1 MINIGQIVL
10 DNFRK
15 NFEITENDIGSDAVL
30 KKSMMKFVTRTY
42 DIKDYGHLCVM
53 NMEGMLGLM
62 KMETV
67 ILVPFDKD
75 VPLVDFDYISA
86 MGKETYIAEFYRYM
100 LKEYPEEY
108 VSELAKCPEQVCRHV
123 KYFIWCAYLLD
134 VAVLHDDDP
143 VTKCHGFSLVM
154 GYVDEC
160 RVDLL
165 T

>member
-1 MINIGQIVL
+1 MKEIDTALAVFSLNECIIIQEGGVIMINIGQIVL

-67 ILVPFDKD
+67 ILVPLDRD

-86 MGKETYIAEFYRYM
+86 MGKIR
-100 LKEYPEEY
+100 
-108 VSELAKCPEQVCRHV
+108 Q
-123 KYFIWCAYLLD
+123 
-134 VAVLHDDDP
+134 
-143 VTKCHGFSLVM
+143 
-154 GYVDEC
+154 
-160 RVDLL
+160 
-165 T
+165 